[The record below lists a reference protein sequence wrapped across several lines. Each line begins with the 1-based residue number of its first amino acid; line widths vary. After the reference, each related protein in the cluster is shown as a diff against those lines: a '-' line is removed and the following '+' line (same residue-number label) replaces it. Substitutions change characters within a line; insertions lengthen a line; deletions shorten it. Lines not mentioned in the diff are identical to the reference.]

1 MSPWTL
7 QSDVTQ
13 YIFTYRAKK
22 QPSCVVTNASF
33 HDLPENVHSIFF
45 SFSVC
50 THGDLRLVDGTTFME
65 GRLEVCLNGAWGTV
79 CNRGWDDMEA
89 TVVCRQL
96 GYVSAGM
103 NIACYC

>member
-1 MSPWTL
+1 MMSHNIFSHTGQRNNLPVL
-7 QSDVTQ
+7 LPMHPFMIFLRM
-13 YIFTYRAKK
+13 YIVF
-22 QPSCVVTNASF
+22 
-33 HDLPENVHSIFF
+33 FF